1 MCDLVRF
8 LEDLTIQKHF
18 CLNKVI
24 WYHQQQDPSSVI
36 YVPGKFVLV
45 TLGIKKQLPKSEIL
59 ALCLNIRE
67 TLISKCYMC
76 SGTSK
81 FKFIVP
87 H

>member
-1 MCDLVRF
+1 M
-8 LEDLTIQKHF
+8 
-18 CLNKVI
+18 

-36 YVPGKFVLV
+36 YFPGKFVLV
-45 TLGIKKQLPKSEIL
+45 TLGIKKQLPKLEIL
-59 ALCLNIRE
+59 ALCLNIKE

-87 H
+87 YLKKKKYNAF